1 LAAAVASMRNPSARW
16 IYLALAAVAMVC
28 IANLQYGWTLFV
40 NPLADAHGWKKAAI
54 QSAFAL
60 FVLLE
65 TWVVPFNGFVAD
77 RIGPKPMV
85 AVGAILVA
93 IGWVI
98 NAHTGSLNGL
108 FLGEALSGI
117 GAGVIY
123 GTMVGIAVKWFP
135 DRRGLAVGLTAAGF
149 GAGAALT
156 VIPIADMIK
165 HGGYGA
171 AFQTFGIIQG
181 ALVFVIAFFLR
192 FPDAEETALLVRS
205 AQNSVA
211 ITRQRQNSYTPWQM
225 LSSPQFWLLYV
236 MFVMIATGLLFITA
250 QLGPMA
256 NDYAVASILPMALL
270 IDNVVNGGSRVL
282 FGWVSDHLGREVTMA
297 IAFCCMALGLFGLLF
312 ANGSPVLFVIS
323 AAATFLA
330 SGEIFSLFPSS
341 CTDIFGTKY
350 ATTNTGLLYTAKGT
364 AALMVPLASLVRAE
378 TGSWAAM
385 ISILTFFTLL
395 VAILAVAVLKPMRE
409 RAVAAERGEAV
420 VSSVTTEAA
429 PAHLISRK
437 GIARPTTII
446 DASGPS
452 SQTSR
457 SHSRSARSREL

>member
-1 LAAAVASMRNPSARW
+1 MHLAAAAVSTRTPSTRW
-16 IYLALAAVAMVC
+16 IYLALAVLAMVC

-54 QSAFAL
+54 QSAFSL

-85 AVGAILVA
+85 ALGGILVA
-93 IGWVI
+93 LGWVI
-98 NAHTGSLNGL
+98 NAHTSSLNGL
-108 FLGEALSGI
+108 LLGEALSGI
-117 GAGVIY
+117 GAGVVY

-156 VIPIADMIK
+156 VIPIANMIK
-165 HGGYGA
+165 HSGYGA
-171 AFQTFGIIQG
+171 AFQTFGLLQG
-181 ALVFVIAFFLR
+181 VLVFAIAFFLR
-192 FPDAEETALLVRS
+192 FPAAEETAVLVGS
-205 AQNSVA
+205 AQNTVA
-211 ITRQRQNSYTPWQM
+211 ITRQRRNSYTPWQM
-225 LSSPQFWLLYV
+225 LSSPQFWLLYI

-256 NDYAVASILPMALL
+256 KDYAVASILPIALL
-270 IDNVVNGGSRVL
+270 VDNIVNGGSRVL

-297 IAFCCMALGLFGLLF
+297 IAFCCMALGLLGLLF
-312 ANGSPVLFVIS
+312 AAGSPVLFVVS

-364 AALMVPLASLVRAE
+364 ASLIVPLASLVRAA
-378 TGSWAAM
+378 TGSWAGVIWLLIA
-385 ISILTFFTLL
+385 FTLL
-395 VAILAVAVLKPMRE
+395 VAILAVAALKPMRE
-409 RAVAAERGEAV
+409 RAVATERGEEV
-420 VSSVTTEAA
+420 VTGVPTGAA
-429 PAHLISRK
+429 PAH
-437 GIARPTTII
+437 
-446 DASGPS
+446 
-452 SQTSR
+452 
-457 SHSRSARSREL
+457 